1 MQRDGRSLW
10 RGLSRRFA
18 LSAVLTLAGALVL
31 AHSAPVADHMGE
43 AVAVCVAV
51 ADTAGLALLTRT
63 AARPRALGPGTRAHD
78 GSRAPDP
85 ARDVAAERPAV
96 GTGKSFC
103 VAGPPLV
110 RSGRIHLT

>member
-63 AARPRALGPGTRAHD
+63 AARPRALG
-78 GSRAPDP
+78 RAPGP
-85 ARDVAAERPAV
+85 TTALAPPTPRATSRP
-96 GTGKSFC
+96 S
-103 VAGPPLV
+103 GPPWARGSPFALRV
-110 RSGRIHLT
+110 LRL